1 MIESNNM
8 KLFFTNFDIII
19 IIIMIIIIIVIIII
33 VIIIIITLFKVEKN
47 TNVIQVTLNKIAAI
61 SIEKR

>member
-19 IIIMIIIIIVIIII
+19 IIIIINIS
-33 VIIIIITLFKVEKN
+33 LFRIGKRTNIYNLREMSKMAKN
-47 TNVIQVTLNKIAAI
+47 VFLNTCAKN
-61 SIEKR
+61 K

>member
-19 IIIMIIIIIVIIII
+19 IIIIIINIS
-33 VIIIIITLFKVEKN
+33 LFRIGKR
-47 TNVIQVTLNKIAAI
+47 TNIYNRREMSKIAKNVFLNTCA
-61 SIEKR
+61 KNK

>member
-19 IIIMIIIIIVIIII
+19 IIIIINIS
-33 VIIIIITLFKVEKN
+33 LFRIGKR
-47 TNVIQVTLNKIAAI
+47 TNIYNRREMSKIAKNVFLNTCA
-61 SIEKR
+61 KNK

>member
-19 IIIMIIIIIVIIII
+19 IIIIIIINIS
-33 VIIIIITLFKVEKN
+33 LFRIGKR
-47 TNVIQVTLNKIAAI
+47 TNIYNRREMSKIAKNVFLNTCA
-61 SIEKR
+61 KNK